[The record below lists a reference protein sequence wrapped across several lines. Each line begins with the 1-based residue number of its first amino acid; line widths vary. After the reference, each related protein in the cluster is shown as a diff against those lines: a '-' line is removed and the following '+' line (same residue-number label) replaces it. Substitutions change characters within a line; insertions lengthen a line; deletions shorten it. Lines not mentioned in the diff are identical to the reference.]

1 MSTTYTTLLLLMLL
15 VVFGVVVISRAV
27 RIVPQQTALIIERL
41 GSYHSS
47 LHGGIHLLVPFVDR
61 VRANIDLREQV
72 VSFPPQPV
80 ITSDNLVV
88 NIDTVIYYSVTD
100 PKSAVYEIANF
111 IQGIEQLTVT
121 TLRNVIGSMDLEQ
134 TLTSRDQINGQ
145 LRGVLDEATGRWGIR
160 VARVELKAID
170 PPHSVQDSMEK
181 QMRAER
187 DRRAAI
193 LTAEGVKQSAI
204 LTAEGEKQSQILRAE
219 GSAQARI
226 LEAQG
231 QAKAISQV
239 FEAIH
244 RGKPDQALLAYQYL
258 QVLPQLA
265 RGDANK
271 MWIIP
276 SEVTDALRGIS
287 SALGGDLKP
296 PTFGAEPW
304 TPPNEAEPEDSPFAE
319 TTLQDPREALREA
332 REEAARTSS
341 EAEDTRAHVTGD
353 GRVGGGHPTPRPA
366 APPANPPA
374 APPAGPRPAGPTQ
387 GGPAAPPPS
396 AAPGP
401 RIDPPM
407 PPRPPYPPQQGDP
420 GAWGRPDQGPG
431 PR

>member
-1 MSTTYTTLLLLMLL
+1 VNPGVSAGLIVLLLLVL
-15 VVFGVVVISRAV
+15 FVVVLIFRTIK
-27 RIVPQQTALIIERL
+27 IVPQQTALIIERL
-41 GSYHSS
+41 GKFSRT
-47 LHGGIHLLVPFVDR
+47 LEGGIHLLVPFVDK
-61 VRANIDLREQV
+61 VRANVDLREQV

-88 NIDTVIYYSVTD
+88 SIDTVIYYSVID
-100 PKSAVYEIANF
+100 SKSAVYEIANF

-121 TLRNVIGSMDLEQ
+121 TLRNVIGSLDLEQ

-145 LRGVLDEATGRWGIR
+145 LRGVLDEATGKWGIR
-160 VARVELKAID
+160 VNRVELKAID

-231 QAKAISQV
+231 QSRAITQV

-244 RGKPDQALLAYQYL
+244 RGKPDQKLLAYQYL

-265 RGDANK
+265 RGDSNK

-276 SEVTDALRGIS
+276 SELTDALKGIGN
-287 SALGGDLKP
+287 ALGG
-296 PTFGAEPW
+296 TSQGAQ
-304 TPPNEAEPEDSPFAE
+304 EADEDAWVDSG
-319 TTLQDPREALREA
+319 EALPTAFDDTVLEDPARALAEA
-332 REEAARTSS
+332 REEAARSS
-341 EAEDTRAHVTGD
+341 AEAEGHSAGVS
-353 GRVGGGHPTPRPA
+353 GRSTPRAPGGTADNGLIAPQAPLADPLGAAAVPTVPPVPPTDLPA
-366 APPANPPA
+366 D
-374 APPAGPRPAGPTQ
+374 GPVHEDPR
-387 GGPAAPPPS
+387 GPAR
-396 AAPGP
+396 G
-401 RIDPPM
+401 
-407 PPRPPYPPQQGDP
+407 
-420 GAWGRPDQGPG
+420 
-431 PR
+431 